1 MDPKAKDLQCNTLR
15 GNKLPPFDLNNQN
28 GQTQFAEGSEI
39 TKSFDPNIINE
50 LGLNANLS
58 GKDNVLLEKVFNNLK
73 DGKQTKMSPQERNY
87 LLSKLSNQN
96 SNQYVSTKDFKDMT
110 PEEKAD
116 HRDEL
121 KKRLREKQK
130 GLQQI
135 RTGGKKMQQ
144 TAQTSLQDM
153 LSKIDMSKLNLH
165 AEQVAQASVD
175 NSTTNTTTN
184 TQTNINTQVT
194 EQVEESLDDF
204 VDA

>member
-1 MDPKAKDLQCNTLR
+1 M
-15 GNKLPPFDLNNQN
+15 
-28 GQTQFAEGSEI
+28 
-39 TKSFDPNIINE
+39 DPNIINQ

-58 GKDNVLLEKVFNNLK
+58 GNDNVLLEKVFNNLK

-87 LLSKLSNQN
+87 LMSKLSNQN

-130 GLQQI
+130 SLQQI

-165 AEQVAQASVD
+165 AEQVAQASV
-175 NSTTNTTTN
+175 NTTSTNT
-184 TQTNINTQVT
+184 NTQVT